1 MKSVSKIFIDTAP
14 FIYLLANNPAYSER
28 LRNYISNSF
37 SSGTKFCTSFLTIAE
52 YCVMPYRLNYP
63 QKIDDFERFI
73 IDAKIEL
80 IDLTREIAK
89 ISAQIRAKY
98 SGIKTMDALQIAT
111 AVQEN
116 CSLFLTN
123 DKQLRQVAEI
133 NCLLVEDV

>member
-14 FIYLLANNPAYSER
+14 FIYLLEDNPAYSER
-28 LRNYISNSF
+28 MRKYFSNCF
-37 SSGTKFCTSFLTIAE
+37 YAGTQFYTSFLTIAE

-80 IDLTREIAK
+80 IDLTKEIAK
-89 ISAQIRAKY
+89 SSAQIRAKY
-98 SGIKTMDALQIAT
+98 SSIKTMDALQIAS
-111 AVQEN
+111 ALQED

-123 DKQLRQVAEI
+123 DKQLMQVTEI
-133 NCLLVEDV
+133 NCLLVEDL